1 MFFEEYVETQSEIF
15 SSNNWKKAMK
25 YLSELW
31 RLGGDGSAVE
41 ESHLTNKNQLT
52 IILGFS
58 DQIPPCRC
66 EVVRVSHDAG
76 HIPDNLPINQDTF
89 RQTTVQPERE
99 SHEEYF
105 EYLKSND
112 KTKSE
117 KISLHEQCEFR
128 HGFPILG

>member
-58 DQIPPCRC
+58 DQIP
-66 EVVRVSHDAG
+66 A
-76 HIPDNLPINQDTF
+76 F
-89 RQTTVQPERE
+89 R
-99 SHEEYF
+99 
-105 EYLKSND
+105 
-112 KTKSE
+112 
-117 KISLHEQCEFR
+117 
-128 HGFPILG
+128 